1 MHPKDNCKLFLFIC
15 QVLVSSFPVTESD
28 DLLAS
33 VQIQA
38 HKAPLAALAISSDGS
53 LLASASERGTVI
65 RVHTLPNATKVRN
78 RAVRFSTFQKLKS
91 TRPF

>member
-1 MHPKDNCKLFLFIC
+1 MHPKDSCKLIVFIC
-15 QVLVSSFPVTESD
+15 QVPVSSFPATDSD

-65 RVHTLPNATKVRN
+65 RVYTLPNATKVRN
-78 RAVRFSTFQKLKS
+78 KAVQCPTSQ
-91 TRPF
+91 